1 MNAGKPRKSA
11 PRKAS
16 KPTLEQRV
24 QQLEELANFHNSAIV
39 GLQTTVSINP
49 IPAIAECMRRL
60 DALES
65 RDRLRDKSHDEPVS
79 NANEVIGLYPPTTP
93 VRHEWK
99 RRSPEE
105 AHQRKWWQF
114 WRRT

>member
-24 QQLEELANFHNSAIV
+24 ATIEAAREFDGEWLEE
-39 GLQTTVSINP
+39 INKR
-49 IPAIAECMRRL
+49 I

-65 RDRLRDKSHDEPVS
+65 RERLRDKSHDEPVS